1 MGEINI
7 AIKNKVSNYTASII
21 FLIVVLIITVSLHF
35 YNYYVW
41 NEVEKI
47 KTNISSI
54 DASISSVEKDK
65 RLQVYTLLELNKEL
79 ISSYEKM
86 NDITKYINHMNVIG
100 SKYKLKFDGFNFA
113 KWEISSTVNIVSD
126 IDWIAFLRTKDF
138 INKYR
143 VDQKALFELKFINSV
158 DWMDDMKFKVNFKV
172 K

>member
-7 AIKNKVSNYTASII
+7 TIKNKVSNYIASII

-65 RLQVYTLLELNKEL
+65 RLKIYSLLELNKEL
-79 ISSYEKM
+79 INSYNKM
-86 NDITKYINHMNVIG
+86 NDVTKYINHMNVIS
-100 SKYKLKFDGFNFA
+100 SKYKLKFSGFNLA
-113 KWEISSTVNIVSD
+113 KWEITSNVSMVSD
-126 IDWIAFLRTKDF
+126 NDWIAYQRAKDF
-138 INKYR
+138 ISKYR
-143 VDQKALFELKFINSV
+143 IDKKALFDLKFISSV
-158 DWMDDMKFKVNFKV
+158 EWMDDMKFKVNFKV